1 MVCGHSHAISGTA
14 PLSSMR
20 ICIPSTWAHGFP
32 RGSGCSHYLPH
43 SLCCYFAQR
52 PFVLSIWVL
61 SACYKHTS
69 LNDRPVAVPAHR
81 HAHIMGLMLIARQTA
96 DLHTRPRAV
105 NSAAAC
111 IAYQDLSIHPST
123 VSHPSPTSFSCT
135 YFHAFANIPLSHP
148 KPSNPFALSF
158 LLSQA
163 DHPFHTVQLI
173 TTLHA
178 RWSK

>member
-52 PFVLSIWVL
+52 PFVFSIWVL

-105 NSAAAC
+105 NSVMRMCSCLYCLPRFVHSPKHGVASVPYFLFLY
-111 IAYQDLSIHPST
+111 ILSRLRQY
-123 VSHPSPTSFSCT
+123 SPEPFQTEQPFCLVI
-135 YFHAFANIPLSHP
+135 FA
-148 KPSNPFALSF
+148 
-158 LLSQA
+158 
-163 DHPFHTVQLI
+163 
-173 TTLHA
+173 
-178 RWSK
+178 